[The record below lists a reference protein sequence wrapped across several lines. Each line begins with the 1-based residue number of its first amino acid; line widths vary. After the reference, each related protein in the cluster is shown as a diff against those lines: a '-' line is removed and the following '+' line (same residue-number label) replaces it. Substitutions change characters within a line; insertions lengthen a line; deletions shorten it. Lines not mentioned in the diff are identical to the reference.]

1 MCCSSWK
8 VWGVGQVEFSHIPV
22 LLNECMHGLN
32 LKAGGTYVDCTLG
45 GAGHSSEMLKLV
57 KGIKLVGIDRDQ
69 DALEASSKRLNEY
82 KNQVLLV
89 HDNFNNIK
97 YILDELEIEGVDGIL
112 ADLGVS
118 SYQLD
123 NADRGFSFRYDS
135 KLDMRMNRDDK
146 LTAFDVVNTYDEAKL
161 KKIFREYGEENF
173 AGPIAKKIVLNRN
186 KKPIETTFELR
197 DIILSSVP
205 KYKGHD
211 GKSNVTKCF
220 QAIRIEVNGELD
232 RLSAFIKD
240 AVSKLKK
247 GGRIAIISFHSLED
261 RIVKNT
267 FKELATDC
275 VCPPDFPICVCNH
288 KADVKIITNH
298 PIIASKE
305 ELNINSRSASAKLRV
320 AEKL

>member
-1 MCCSSWK
+1 MD
-8 VWGVGQVEFSHIPV
+8 
-22 LLNECMHGLN
+22 GLN

-45 GAGHSSEMLKLV
+45 GAGHSSEILKRA
-57 KGIKLVGIDRDQ
+57 KNSKLVGIDRDT
-69 DALEASSKRLNEY
+69 DALSVSKERLSAFGEN
-82 KNQVLLV
+82 VILV

-97 YILDELEIEGVDGIL
+97 NILDDLEIDGVDGIL

-123 NADRGFSFRYDS
+123 NAERGFSFRFDS

-146 LTAFDVVNTYDEAKL
+146 LTAFDVVNTYDEQKL
-161 KKIFREYGEENF
+161 KRIFREYGEENF
-173 AGPIAKKIVLNRN
+173 AGPIAKKIVINRN

-220 QAIRIEVNGELD
+220 QAIRIEVNSELEK
-232 RLSAFIKD
+232 LSQFIKD
-240 AVSKLKK
+240 AVGKLKK

-267 FKELATDC
+267 FKELATNC
-275 VCPPDFPICVCNH
+275 VCPSDFPICVCNH
-288 KADVKIITNH
+288 KADVKIISTH
-298 PIIASKE
+298 PIIASEKE
-305 ELNINSRSASAKLRV
+305 LTINSRSASAKLRV
-320 AEKL
+320 AEKI

>member
-32 LKAGGTYVDCTLG
+32 LKVGGTYVDCTLG
-45 GAGHSSEMLKLV
+45 GAGHSSEMLKLA
-57 KGIKLVGIDRDQ
+57 KDIKLIGIDRDQ
-69 DALEASSKRLNEY
+69 DALEASSNRLNEY
-82 KNQVLLV
+82 KQQVIFV

-173 AGPIAKKIVLNRN
+173 AGPIAKKIVLNRS

-298 PIIASKE
+298 PITASKE

>member
-1 MCCSSWK
+1 
-8 VWGVGQVEFSHIPV
+8 VEFSHVPV
-22 LLNECMHGLN
+22 LLKECIDSLN
-32 LKAGGTYVDCTLG
+32 LKDNGVYVDGTLG
-45 GAGHSSEMLKLV
+45 GAGHSSVILKSA
-57 KGIKLVGIDRDQ
+57 KNIKLIGIDRDEE
-69 DALEASSKRLNEY
+69 ALLSSKKRLESY
-82 KNQVLLV
+82 KNQVSFV

-97 YILDELEIEGVDGIL
+97 NILDELEINEVDGIL
-112 ADLGVS
+112 VDLGVS

-123 NADRGFSFRYDS
+123 NAERGFSFRFDS
-135 KLDMRMNRDDK
+135 KLDMRMNRDDT
-146 LTAFDVVNTYDEAKL
+146 LTAYDVVNEYSEANL
-161 KKIFREYGEENF
+161 KKILKEYGEENF
-173 AGPIAKKIVLNRN
+173 AGSIARKIVNARA

-220 QAIRIEVNGELD
+220 QAIRIEVNGELE
-232 RLSAFIKD
+232 RLSVFIKD
-240 AVSKLKK
+240 AVSKLKV

-267 FKELATDC
+267 FKELSVSC

-288 KADVKIITNH
+288 KASLKIISNH
-298 PIIASKE
+298 PITASDE
-305 ELNINSRSASAKLRV
+305 ELEINSRSASAKLRV

>member
-1 MCCSSWK
+1 M
-8 VWGVGQVEFSHIPV
+8 EFSHVPV
-22 LLNECMHGLN
+22 LLEECIDGLN
-32 LKAGGTYVDCTLG
+32 IKDNGVYVDGTLG
-45 GAGHSSEMLKLV
+45 GAGHSSVILESAKN
-57 KGIKLVGIDRDQ
+57 IKLIGIDRDQ
-69 DALEASSKRLNEY
+69 EALESSKKRLKDY
-82 KNQVLLV
+82 DSQVTFI

-97 YILDELEIEGVDGIL
+97 NILNELNISEVDGIL
-112 ADLGVS
+112 VDLGVS

-123 NADRGFSFRYDS
+123 NAERGFSFRFDS
-135 KLDMRMNRDDK
+135 KLDMRMNRDDT
-146 LTAFDVVNTYDEAKL
+146 LTAYDVVNDYSEANL
-161 KKIFREYGEENF
+161 KKVLKEYGEENF
-173 AGPIAKKIVLNRN
+173 AGSIARKIVNSRA

-211 GKSNVTKCF
+211 GKTNVTRCF
-220 QAIRIEVNGELD
+220 QAIRIEVNGELEK
-232 RLSAFIKD
+232 LSIFVKD

-267 FKELATDC
+267 FKELSTSC

-288 KADVKIITNH
+288 KASLKIISNH
-298 PIIASKE
+298 PITATEE
-305 ELNINSRSASAKLRV
+305 ELKINSRSASAKLRI